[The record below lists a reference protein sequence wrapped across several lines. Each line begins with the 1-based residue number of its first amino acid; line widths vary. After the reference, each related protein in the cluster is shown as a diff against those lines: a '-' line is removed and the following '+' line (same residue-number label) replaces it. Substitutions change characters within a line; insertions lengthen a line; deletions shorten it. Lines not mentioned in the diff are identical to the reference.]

1 VYALC
6 NGLYIVIKA
15 EIKTTFMTPQKITSI
30 FLMSLIVHGAMAQKP
45 VQATASLTNAT
56 VYYGYGAEL
65 QHSAKATLPAGSQE
79 LVISNL
85 SHSID
90 DKTIQIA
97 CPENV
102 VLLSY
107 RFNLNTE
114 TIKPSADPVVEK
126 MKDSIVVLNKQIFV
140 TTHDESVQ
148 NDLLTRTSRLI
159 EANLTNNPEKTI
171 SSTELIKLIDYYT
184 IKVQGIK
191 SVLFSISQKKT
202 ILNDSVAAINQRIYG
217 REKLQKTEVKTDG
230 QLVLQV
236 MSATAGAAQFEVSY
250 FTRNAGW
257 LPTYDLRVKTVDNS
271 LKLVYKASVTQ
282 STGIDWKQVKL
293 NLSTGN
299 PNQSSTAPILN
310 AWFVDAQ
317 LPVVFKQ
324 LLESRARL
332 SNTIQGFSNK
342 SITQSKDG
350 NFDMKEDENFLE
362 TNVVQAYTTLTESQ
376 LNTSF
381 EIDLPYDIPTDG
393 KAYSVSI
400 KDEMVKAGYKH
411 YAVPKL
417 DADAF
422 LLAEISDWESLNLMP
437 GEANIIMDNVYL
449 GKSFIDPNTI
459 ADTINISLGRDKRV
473 AVKRTLV
480 KEFSKSK
487 TKGDS
492 KTDDFTYEVVVKNN
506 KKTAID
512 ILLKDQF
519 PVSQTKEVEVTVSD
533 NGGAEVNDEKGILNW
548 KIKLAPGESKKV
560 RFSYSIKYPKDKKIR
575 NL

>member
-1 VYALC
+1 MKKPLVA
-6 NGLYIVIKA
+6 IVV
-15 EIKTTFMTPQKITSI
+15 TCLGGQ
-30 FLMSLIVHGAMAQKP
+30 FLFAQKP
-45 VQATASLTNAT
+45 IQTTATLSNAT
-56 VYYGYGAEL
+56 VYYGQGAEL
-65 QHSAKATLPAGSQE
+65 QHAAKATLPAGSQE
-79 LVISNL
+79 LVIGNI
-85 SHSID
+85 SHGID

-114 TIKPSADPVVEK
+114 TVKPPVDPVMEK
-126 MKDSIVVLNKQIFV
+126 MKDSIKMLGKQVFIIAN
-140 TTHDESVQ
+140 DEATQ
-148 NDLLTRTSRLI
+148 TDLLNRTTKLI
-159 EANLTNNPEKTI
+159 EANLTNNPEKSI
-171 SSTELIKLIDYYT
+171 NSVELIKLVDYYT
-184 IKVQGIK
+184 VKVQGIK
-191 SVLFSISQKKT
+191 ATIFSLGQKKE
-202 ILNDSVAAINQRIYG
+202 ILNDSVAAISG
-217 REKLQKTEVKTDG
+217 RKRERELLVKTEVKRDG
-230 QLVLQV
+230 QLILQV
-236 MSATAGAAQFEVSY
+236 MSTAATTAHFDITY
-250 FTRNAGW
+250 YTTNAGW
-257 LPTYDLRVKTVDNS
+257 LPAYDLRVKTVDNS
-271 LKLVYKASVTQ
+271 FKLVYKASVTQ
-282 STGIDWKQVKL
+282 NTGLNWRQVNL
-293 NLSTGN
+293 TLSTGN

-317 LPVVFKQ
+317 IPVLYKQ
-324 LLESRARL
+324 LKEQNMRL
-332 SNTIQGFSNK
+332 SNTIQGYGSKKIK
-342 SITQSKDG
+342 SAIDG
-350 NFDMKEDENFLE
+350 NFEMKDEEDITGEGNL
-362 TNVVQAYTTLTESQ
+362 VQAYTTLSESQ

-381 EIDLPYDIPTDG
+381 EIDLPYDIPSDG
-393 KAYSVSI
+393 KGNSVSI

-473 AVKRTLV
+473 SVRRTLV

-487 TKGDS
+487 TKADF
-492 KTDDFTYEVVVKNN
+492 KTDDFTYEVIVKNN

-512 ILLKDQF
+512 MLLKDQF
-519 PVSQTKEVEVTVSD
+519 PVSQTKEVEVALTD
-533 NGGAEVNDEKGILNW
+533 NGGADVNEEKGILNW
-548 KIKLAPGESKKV
+548 KIRLEPGESRKV

>member
-1 VYALC
+1 MSK
-6 NGLYIVIKA
+6 KA
-15 EIKTTFMTPQKITSI
+15 ITSL
-30 FLMSLIVHGAMAQKP
+30 FLMSLIGHISIAQKP
-45 VQATASLTNAT
+45 IQAAATLINAT
-56 VYYGYGAEL
+56 VYYGFGAEL
-65 QHSAKATLPAGSQE
+65 QHAAKATLPAGSQE
-79 LVISNL
+79 LVISNI

-107 RFNLNTE
+107 RFNLSSE
-114 TIKPSADPVVEK
+114 TVKPPVDAVTEK
-126 MKDSIVVLNKQIFV
+126 MKDSIKLLSKQIFIISN
-140 TTHDESVQ
+140 DEGTQ
-148 NDLLTRTSRLI
+148 NDLLSRTTKLI
-159 EANLTNNPEKTI
+159 EANLTNNPEKSI
-171 SSTELIKLIDYYT
+171 SSAELIKLVDYYT
-184 IKVQGIK
+184 VKVQGIK
-191 SVLFSISQKKT
+191 AVLFSLEQKKEVLT
-202 ILNDSVAAINQRIYG
+202 DSVAAINIRK
-217 REKLQKTEVKTDG
+217 REREALQKPEIKTDG

-236 MSATAGAAQFEVSY
+236 MSNAATTANFDITY
-250 FTRNAGW
+250 FTRNASW
-257 LPTYDLRVKTVDNS
+257 LPAYDLRVKTVDNS
-271 LKLVYKASVTQ
+271 FKLVYKASVSQ
-282 STGIDWKQVKL
+282 NTGINWKQVKL
-293 NLSTGN
+293 TLSTGN
-299 PNQSSTAPILN
+299 PNQSSTAPVLN
-310 AWFVDAQ
+310 AWFIDAQ
-317 LPVVFKQ
+317 LPVVYKQ
-324 LLESRARL
+324 LMEQNMRL
-332 SNTIQGFSNK
+332 SNTIQGYGSKKIK
-342 SITQSKDG
+342 SSTDG
-350 NFDMKEDENFLE
+350 NFDMVNDEEKSEEGNL
-362 TNVVQAYTTLTESQ
+362 VQAYTTLSESQ

-393 KAYSVSI
+393 KSYSVSI

-473 AVKRTLV
+473 SVRRTLV

-487 TKGDS
+487 TKADF
-492 KTDDFTYEVVVKNN
+492 KTDDFTYEVIVKNN

-519 PVSQTKEVEVTVSD
+519 PVSQTKEVEVLVTD
-533 NGGAEVNDEKGILNW
+533 NGGADVNDEKGILNW
-548 KIKLAPGESKKV
+548 KVRLEPGESRKV

>member
-1 VYALC
+1 MTKKPLVAI
-6 NGLYIVIKA
+6 IVTCLA
-15 EIKTTFMTPQKITSI
+15 GQFS
-30 FLMSLIVHGAMAQKP
+30 FAQKP
-45 VQATASLTNAT
+45 IQTTASLSNAT
-56 VYYGYGAEL
+56 VYYGHGAEL
-65 QHSAKATLPAGSQE
+65 QHAAKATLPAGSQE
-79 LVISNL
+79 LVIGNI

-107 RFNLNTE
+107 RFNLSTE
-114 TIKPSADPVVEK
+114 TVKPPVDPIAEK
-126 MKDSIVVLNKQIFV
+126 MKDSMRLLGKQVFIIAN
-140 TTHDESVQ
+140 DEAIQ
-148 NDLLTRTSRLI
+148 TDLLNRTTKLI
-159 EANLTNNPEKTI
+159 EANLTNNPEKSI
-171 SSTELIKLIDYYT
+171 NSVELIKLVDYYT
-184 IKVQGIK
+184 QKVQGIK
-191 SVLFSISQKKT
+191 DLLFSLGQKKD
-202 ILNDSVAAINQRIYG
+202 ILNDSVVAIGVRK
-217 REKLQKTEVKTDG
+217 RERELLVKTEVKRDG
-230 QLVLQV
+230 QLILQV
-236 MSATAGAAQFEVSY
+236 MSNAATTANFDITY

-257 LPTYDLRVKTVDNS
+257 LPAYDLRVKTVDNS
-271 LKLVYKASVTQ
+271 FKLVYKASVNQ
-282 STGIDWKQVKL
+282 STGLNWKQIKL
-293 NLSTGN
+293 TLSTGN
-299 PNQSSTAPILN
+299 PNESSTAPILN

-317 LPVVFKQ
+317 IPVVYKQ
-324 LLESRARL
+324 LMEQNMRL
-332 SNTIQGFSNK
+332 SNTIQGYG
-342 SITQSKDG
+342 SKKIKAASDG
-350 NFDMKEDENFLE
+350 NFDMKEEEDVTGEGNL
-362 TNVVQAYTTLTESQ
+362 VQAYTTLSESQ

-381 EIDLPYDIPTDG
+381 EIDLPYDIPSDG
-393 KAYSVSI
+393 KRYSVSI

-473 AVKRTLV
+473 SVRRSLV

-487 TKGDS
+487 TKADF
-492 KTDDFTYEVVVKNN
+492 KTDDFTYEVIVKNN

-512 ILLKDQF
+512 MLLKDQF
-519 PVSQTKEVEVTVSD
+519 PVSQTKEVEVTVTD
-533 NGGAEVNDEKGILNW
+533 NGGADVNDEKGILNW
-548 KIKLAPGESKKV
+548 KIRLEPGESRKV

>member
-1 VYALC
+1 MT
-6 NGLYIVIKA
+6 
-15 EIKTTFMTPQKITSI
+15 IKTIVFAFLLSLTGLISI
-30 FLMSLIVHGAMAQKP
+30 AQKP
-45 VQATASLTNAT
+45 IQATAVLGNAT

-65 QHSAKATLPAGSQE
+65 QHMAKALLPAGSQE
-79 LVISNL
+79 LVISNI

-114 TIKPSADPVVEK
+114 TIKPPLDPVAEK
-126 MKDSIVVLNKQIFV
+126 MKDSIKLLNKQIFV
-140 TTHDESVQ
+140 IKHDEGTQ
-148 NDLLTRTSRLI
+148 NDLLARTTKLI
-159 EANLTNNPEKTI
+159 EANLTNNPEKSI
-171 SSTELIKLIDYYT
+171 SSADLIKLIDYYT

-191 SVLFSISQKKT
+191 AVLFSLGQKRET
-202 ILNDSVAAINQRIYG
+202 ITDSVTAIATRKTD
-217 REKLQKTEVKTDG
+217 REKLQKTEIKTDG
-230 QLVLQV
+230 QLILQV
-236 MSATAGAAQFEVSY
+236 MSKAATTADFDITY

-271 LKLVYKASVTQ
+271 FKLVYKASVTQ
-282 STGIDWKQVKL
+282 NTGINWKQVKL
-293 NLSTGN
+293 TLSTGN
-299 PNQSSTAPILN
+299 PNQSSTAPILT
-310 AWFVDAQ
+310 AWFIDAQ
-317 LPVVFKQ
+317 LPVVFKE
-324 LLESRARL
+324 LVHSKARL
-332 SNTIQGFSNK
+332 SNTIRGYGS
-342 SITQSKDG
+342 SIQPATDG
-350 NFDMKEDENFLE
+350 NFDVVKEEGESNE
-362 TNVVQAYTTLTESQ
+362 GNIVQAYTTLSESQ

-381 EIDLPYDIPTDG
+381 AIDLPYDIPTDG

-400 KDEMVKAGYKH
+400 KDELVKAGYKH

-422 LLAEISDWESLNLMP
+422 LLAEISDWESLNLLP

-473 AVKRTLV
+473 SVRRTLV

-487 TKGDS
+487 TRGDF
-492 KTDDFTYEVVVKNN
+492 KTDDFTYEMIVKNN
-506 KKTAID
+506 KKTAIE
-512 ILLKDQF
+512 ILLKDQI
-519 PVSQTKEVEVTVSD
+519 PVSQTKEVEVTLTD
-533 NGGAEVNDEKGILNW
+533 NGKADVNEETGIINW
-548 KIKLAPGESKKV
+548 KIKLEPGESRKV
-560 RFSYSIKYPKDKKIR
+560 RFSYTIKYVKDKKIR